1 MGIPRTVLGNIFSL
15 GLVCD
20 LFAFTVH
27 YFYRAHD
34 HLRNLEV
41 SLLPDQVFSSRQR
54 QDSPQLLSG
63 RHVSLTWTHPLV
75 HLQCWAQTRSCLHGD
90 TPHRHTHCA
99 HITWVYTSGHQYIL
113 AFRLMSAHIVLI
125 TLRDPQVFVAIL
137 LPLIATVRG
146 SQHTEMPQPCITLV
160 LRAYANKSK

>member
-1 MGIPRTVLGNIFSL
+1 MGIPRTVLCNIFSL

-75 HLQCWAQTRSCLHGD
+75 HLHRWAQTCSCLHGD

-99 HITWVYTSGHQYIL
+99 HITWVYTSGHRAPVHTGLQTHKCTY
-113 AFRLMSAHIVLI
+113 SAHNTERPAGVCCNFAAFNSNCPWLP
-125 TLRDPQVFVAIL
+125 THPGASALYNLGVASL
-137 LPLIATVRG
+137 
-146 SQHTEMPQPCITLV
+146 C
-160 LRAYANKSK
+160 